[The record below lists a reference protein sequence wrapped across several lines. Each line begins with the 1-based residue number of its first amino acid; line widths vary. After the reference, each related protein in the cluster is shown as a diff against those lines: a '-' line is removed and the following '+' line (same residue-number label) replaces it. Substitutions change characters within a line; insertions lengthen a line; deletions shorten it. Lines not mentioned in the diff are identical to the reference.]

1 MEQLTE
7 PTLLTFKRI
16 VDARGNLS
24 FIEGETNCPF
34 EIERVYWTYDVPGG
48 EERYGRALMT
58 TSELIVALAGS
69 VDVAVTTAD
78 SDERIFTLN
87 RSHHGLF
94 LPPMTWR
101 RIDNITTGVVIMTL
115 ASKIY
120 DEADYIEDFAR
131 YKEITND
138 ENV

>member
-58 TSELIVALAGS
+58 MSELIVALAGS
-69 VDVAVTTAD
+69 VDVAATTAD
-78 SDERIFTLN
+78 GDERIFTLN
-87 RSHHGLF
+87 RSHQGLF

-101 RIDNITTGVVIMTL
+101 RIDNITTGAVIMTL

>member
-69 VDVAVTTAD
+69 VDVAATTAD
-78 SDERIFTLN
+78 GDERIFTLN
-87 RSHHGLF
+87 RSHQGLF

-101 RIDNITTGVVIMTL
+101 RIDNITTGAVIMTL

-120 DEADYIEDFAR
+120 DEADYIEDVAR

>member
-48 EERYGRALMT
+48 EERYGRALIT

-69 VDVAVTTAD
+69 VDVAATTAD
-78 SDERIFTLN
+78 GDERIFTLN
-87 RSHHGLF
+87 RSHQGLF

-101 RIDNITTGVVIMTL
+101 RIDNITTGAVIMTL

>member
-7 PTLLTFKRI
+7 PTVLTLPRI

-24 FIEGETNCPF
+24 FIEGETNSPF

-58 TSELIVALAGS
+58 TSELVVALAGS
-69 VDVAVTTAD
+69 VDVVVTTPD
-78 SDERIFTLN
+78 GSEQTFTLN
-87 RSHHGLF
+87 RSYRGLF

-101 RIDNITTGVVIMTL
+101 RIENITTGAVIMTL

-131 YKEITND
+131 YKEITAD
-138 ENV
+138 GTV

>member
-69 VDVAVTTAD
+69 VDVAATTAD
-78 SDERIFTLN
+78 GDERIFTLN
-87 RSHHGLF
+87 RSHQGLF

-101 RIDNITTGVVIMTL
+101 RIDNITTGAVIMTL

-120 DEADYIEDFAR
+120 DEADYIEDFAH

>member
-48 EERYGRALMT
+48 EECYGRALMT

-69 VDVAVTTAD
+69 VDVAATTAD
-78 SDERIFTLN
+78 GDERIFTLN
-87 RSHHGLF
+87 RSHQGLF

-101 RIDNITTGVVIMTL
+101 RIDNITTGAVIMTR

>member
-7 PTLLTFKRI
+7 PTALTLPRI

-58 TSELIVALAGS
+58 TSELVVALAGS
-69 VDVAVTTAD
+69 VDVVVTTPDGSEQA
-78 SDERIFTLN
+78 FTLN
-87 RSHHGLF
+87 RSYRSLF

-101 RIDNITTGVVIMTL
+101 RIENITTGAVIMTL

-131 YKEITND
+131 YKEITAD
-138 ENV
+138 GTV

>member
-101 RIDNITTGVVIMTL
+101 RIDNITTGAVIMTL

>member
-1 MEQLTE
+1 MEQATD
-7 PTLLTFKRI
+7 PTLLTLPRI

-24 FIEGETNCPF
+24 FIEGGSNCPF

-69 VDVAVTTAD
+69 IDVAVTTPAG
-78 SDERIFTLN
+78 DEKTFTLN
-87 RSHHGLF
+87 RSYRGLF

-101 RIDNITTGVVIMTL
+101 RIENITTGAVIMTL

-120 DEADYIEDFAR
+120 DETDYIEDFDR
-131 YKEITND
+131 YKEITAD
-138 ENV
+138 GIV

>member
-69 VDVAVTTAD
+69 VDVAATTAD
-78 SDERIFTLN
+78 GDERIFTLN

-101 RIDNITTGVVIMTL
+101 RIDNITTGAVIMTL